1 MATQDWV
8 AIAIMGGV
16 GTLALC
22 MNAVAGKTIWKN
34 TSLSITVKTYLCA
47 EHTLRIVMSI
57 MAYYVVAQSII
68 RFDAPDPLS
77 NITGVS
83 YGFRADAY
91 DQTKTYEDFYYASPV
106 TEQRTLDEMG
116 DQHEFWAQDLNRL
129 CAFYFV
135 VCQFAVD
142 YLQLGLSVNRVAGV
156 VARGKYLKLTSKNPV
171 AQVMLFISIPFQQLY
186 KPLYYQSLVFDKYEH
201 NLYRG
206 SMPSAINI
214 GYSYEKDVWKNA
226 AHWNELTLMRHL
238 KILRNSTGLSVRA
251 KESRAD
257 FRLAQQIFFNNF
269 FTFLV
274 CLATAEYL
282 YFIDNAIDTIIKSAF
297 SGPNDGF
304 GVKTIMRSFG
314 SKVTGDWLIIA
325 SSLYFPTFGNLV
337 AGCITWHFLRP
348 RVTKLKQ
355 KTEKSN
361 AASTIQVETMTTRR
375 RTTTNAR

>member
-1 MATQDWV
+1 MGVHYFAQMAAQDWV

-22 MNAVAGKTIWKN
+22 MNAVAGKTIWQN
-34 TSLSITVKTYLCA
+34 AGLSITVKTYFYA

-68 RFDAPDPLS
+68 RFDAPAPRS

-83 YGFRADAY
+83 YEFRGDAY
-91 DQTKTYEDFYYASPV
+91 DLTKTYEDFYYASPV
-106 TEQRTLDEMG
+106 TEKRTVDEMA
-116 DQHEFWAQDLNRL
+116 DQKEFWAKDLNRL

-142 YLQLGLSVNRVAGV
+142 YLQLGLSVNRVASV

-201 NLYRG
+201 NLFRG

-214 GYSYEKDVWKNA
+214 GFVLGKLLWNKA
-226 AHWNELTLMRHL
+226 AEWNELTLMRHL
-238 KILRNSTGLSVRA
+238 KLLVAAVALAADGVTLMMLRKLLRNSTGLSVRA

-282 YFIDNAIDTIIKSAF
+282 YFIDNAIDTIMKSAF

-304 GVKTIMRSFG
+304 EAKTIMWSFG

-337 AGCITWHFLRP
+337 AG
-348 RVTKLKQ
+348 
-355 KTEKSN
+355 
-361 AASTIQVETMTTRR
+361 
-375 RTTTNAR
+375 